1 MLELEIV
8 VFGVVEKFLLEN
20 CISTGG
26 YGNGPDKRF
35 LHGNIC
41 WVSMV
46 VFTVAGNVFRRSYFK
61 IWHESVMDFM
71 GGLDD
76 NLSGSHEYCKE

>member
-1 MLELEIV
+1 M
-8 VFGVVEKFLLEN
+8 
-20 CISTGG
+20 
-26 YGNGPDKRF
+26 PDKLFYMELSVRCP
-35 LHGNIC
+35 GRIY
-41 WVSMV
+41 SS
-46 VFTVAGNVFRRSYFK
+46 GNVFRRSYFK

>member
-1 MLELEIV
+1 MKIFV
-8 VFGVVEKFLLEN
+8 GCHG
-20 CISTGG
+20 CI
-26 YGNGPDKRF
+26 YR
-35 LHGNIC
+35 
-41 WVSMV
+41 
-46 VFTVAGNVFRRSYFK
+46 AGNVFRRSYFK